1 MCSEVADLLAG
12 PLVSDGAGEGKLLFD
27 GLGIGHGWNIGY
39 MYRFNDDRTRVG
51 LTYRSAIRMRVS
63 GDVDWDFQDVS
74 GNIPD
79 ITGVREGDPVS
90 LAGALASPQI
100 SLQDYTRRYVRP
112 DSDGRIRFTPP
123 DSIGMALFHQLDA
136 DWA

>member
-51 LTYRSAIRMRVS
+51 LTYRSAIRMRAS
-63 GDVDWDFQDVS
+63 GDVDWDFRDVS

-79 ITGVREGDPVS
+79 ITGVRRRRSGIAGRGAGIPAD
-90 LAGALASPQI
+90 LAAGLHAALREAGQ
-100 SLQDYTRRYVRP
+100 
-112 DSDGRIRFTPP
+112 
-123 DSIGMALFHQLDA
+123 
-136 DWA
+136 